1 MKKINRTTLIV
12 LMVSLLLLG
21 FTSIFGVLMIRQSQ
35 TTINLLIRNR
45 MLDVTNA
52 AAAMLDGDV
61 LGSLTAE
68 DADTPEYQQ
77 CLATLRKFQD
87 NIDLSYIYAIKQLE
101 DGSFVFS
108 LDPDP
113 ENPADFGEAFTSD
126 TEALWGAS
134 RGVPGADDFA
144 LEDEWGR
151 SYSSYSPVFGSD
163 GSVKGIVGVDFDA
176 DWIDQQ
182 IARETRIILISSV
195 VSLAMGVLI
204 TLLITASTRR
214 RLAELNREIGSI
226 SADVGALMQEIRLPE
241 ELRPDMAVL
250 KEEEMSDDELTA
262 IRQQLAITRRN
273 LHEYIDYLHSQSYLD
288 VLTGIGNRTSYLNQV
303 KRLDSEIQQN
313 SADFSLIIMDVNDL
327 KGINDTY
334 GHEEGDR
341 ILIEAGRAI
350 RTVFGADRVFRI
362 GGDEFAALPES
373 VDNQG
378 LSALIEQLQEEISEA
393 NAQSPR
399 PEVPLEIS
407 CGAAIFDPGT
417 DACFR
422 DVFERADKEM
432 YREKAKY
439 YETHGDRRRSRT

>member
-12 LMVSLLLLG
+12 LLVSLLLLG
-21 FTSIFGVLMIRQSQ
+21 FTSIFGALMVWQSRR
-35 TTINLLIRNR
+35 TINVLIRSR

-68 DADTPEYQQ
+68 DTDTPEYQQ

-108 LDPDP
+108 IDPDP
-113 ENPADFGEAFTSD
+113 DNPAEFGETFTAA

-134 RGVPGADDFA
+134 RGTAGADDVA

-176 DWIDQQ
+176 DWIDEQ
-182 IARETRIILISSV
+182 ISRETRIILISSV
-195 VSLAMGVLI
+195 VSLVMGVLI

-214 RLAELNREIGSI
+214 RLAELNREIDSI

-250 KEEEMSDDELTA
+250 KEEELSDDELTA

-303 KRLDSEIQQN
+303 KRLESEIQQGC
-313 SADFSLIIMDVNDL
+313 AAFSLVIMDVNNL

-350 RTVFGADRVFRI
+350 RTVFGAERVFRI
-362 GGDEFAALPES
+362 GGDEFAALPMCTEMA
-373 VDNQG
+373 QIQ
-378 LSALIEQLQEEISEA
+378 AFIEQLQAVIARA
-393 NAQSPR
+393 NEKTPGMAA
-399 PEVPLEIS
+399 LALS
-407 CGAAIFDPGT
+407 CGTAVYDPGR
-417 DACFR
+417 DRSFR
-422 DVFERADKEM
+422 EVFERADRNM
-432 YREKAKY
+432 YREKAEY
-439 YETHGDRRRSRT
+439 YETHEDRRRSRT